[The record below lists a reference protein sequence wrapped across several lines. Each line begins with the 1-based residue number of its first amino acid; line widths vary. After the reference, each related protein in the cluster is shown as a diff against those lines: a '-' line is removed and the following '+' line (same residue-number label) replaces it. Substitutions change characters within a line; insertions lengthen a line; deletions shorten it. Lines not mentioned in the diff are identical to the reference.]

1 MKPDLQEKIKTR
13 GYWRINF
20 QPLVYQQK
28 ISSLGS
34 CRDFVERH
42 IVRLRGWDYPAF
54 LRKNDE
60 YSGLEP
66 AADFYLGWV
75 DWENHKE
82 FWHMYQSGQFLHYLA
97 LREDWL
103 EEGGWHRQLAEQIRT
118 MSSLGIRG
126 VVYQMTEV
134 FEFLCRLAGAEIY
147 EEGVRVSISLNNTQN
162 RQLWIEDR
170 MRAPFSRV
178 YKTAASKI
186 EFVKQRVSKSE
197 AIGESKEMAL
207 QAITHF
213 FDRFG
218 WHNPTIETLKKDQNQ
233 LLSGK
238 I

>member
-75 DWENHKE
+75 DWENHKK
-82 FWHMYQSGQFLHYLA
+82 Y
-97 LREDWL
+97 
-103 EEGGWHRQLAEQIRT
+103 
-118 MSSLGIRG
+118 
-126 VVYQMTEV
+126 
-134 FEFLCRLAGAEIY
+134 
-147 EEGVRVSISLNNTQN
+147 
-162 RQLWIEDR
+162 
-170 MRAPFSRV
+170 
-178 YKTAASKI
+178 
-186 EFVKQRVSKSE
+186 
-197 AIGESKEMAL
+197 
-207 QAITHF
+207 
-213 FDRFG
+213 
-218 WHNPTIETLKKDQNQ
+218 
-233 LLSGK
+233 
-238 I
+238 